1 MADWV
6 VSFIEHTGYAGI
18 ALLMFLE
25 NVFPPI
31 PSEVIMPFAGLA
43 VARGELA
50 AVWTVVAGSA
60 GAIAGA
66 SIWYAV
72 GRRVGSDR
80 AEDWVGRHSRWLTF
94 TPEQIE
100 RAEKWFRRHGPGA
113 VFLGRLIPALRT
125 VISMPAGLAC
135 MTLPRFLFWTSL
147 GCVVWTACLTAA
159 GVFLGH
165 HYEAVE
171 RYVHWA
177 ANLIIAGAVA
187 AYVWRL
193 VKRRPAKDGSP
204 R

>member
-1 MADWV
+1 MADWIV
-6 VSFIEHTGYAGI
+6 IFIEHTGYAGI

-50 AVWTVVAGSA
+50 AVWTVLAGSA

-66 SIWYAV
+66 SIWYAI
-72 GRRVGSDR
+72 GRRVGSER
-80 AEDWVGRHSRWLTF
+80 AEAWVGRHGRWLTF
-94 TPEQIE
+94 SPEQME
-100 RAEKWFRRHGPGA
+100 RAEAWFRKHGPVA
-113 VFLGRLIPALRT
+113 VFAGRLIPALRT
-125 VISMPAGLAC
+125 VISMPAGLAR

-159 GVFLGH
+159 GVFLGQ
-165 HYEAVE
+165 HYDAVG
-171 RYVHWA
+171 RYVQWA
-177 ANLIIAGAVA
+177 ANLVIAGALA
-187 AYVWRL
+187 AYLWRL
-193 VKRRPAKDGSP
+193 VRRRPAKDQRS